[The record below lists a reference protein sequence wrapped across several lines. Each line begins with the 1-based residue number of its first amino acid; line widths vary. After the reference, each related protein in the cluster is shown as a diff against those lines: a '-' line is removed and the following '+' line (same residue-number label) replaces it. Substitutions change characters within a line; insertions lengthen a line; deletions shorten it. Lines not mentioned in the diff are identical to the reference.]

1 MPRIPLGTLIDAAIQ
16 WLTVHADGL
25 FDAVSTALLFVV
37 NAVYG
42 VLAAP
47 PDLVLVVILSLV
59 AAWSTRRALSA
70 AVTAAAFLLVLG
82 IDLWVETLQTLSVV
96 LVAALAAVLFGA
108 PLGVLGAKSARV
120 SAVLRPV
127 LDFMQTL
134 PVFVYL
140 VPAVFFFGIGVVPGI
155 VSTVVFS
162 IPPAVRLTELGIR
175 QVDGETVE
183 AAHAFGARPR
193 QVLREVEI
201 PLAFPS
207 IMAGINQVIMLALSM
222 VVVAGLVGAD
232 GLGAVVVEGVT
243 QLSIGS
249 AFEGG
254 IAVVILAIY
263 LDRVT
268 GAAGRTR
275 PPRRWTA
282 WLRQRGRRPEPA
294 RVERA
299 AEPTQPDPVPS
310 TESIA

>member
-1 MPRIPLGTLIDAAIQ
+1 MPSRPRPRRPPVPRIPLGELIDAAIQ

-25 FDAVSTALLFVV
+25 FDAVSAVLLFLV
-37 NAVYG
+37 NLAYG

-47 PDLVLVVILSLV
+47 PDLVLVLLLALV
-59 AAWSTRRALSA
+59 AAWSTRRVLSGIA
-70 AVTAAAFLLVLG
+70 AAAAFLLVLG
-82 IDLWVETLQTLSVV
+82 IDLWTQTLQTLAVV
-96 LVAALAAVLFGA
+96 LVAALAAVLFGV
-108 PLGVLGAKSARV
+108 PLGILGAKSARV

-222 VVVAGLVGAD
+222 VVVAGLVGAE
-232 GLGAVVVEGVT
+232 GLGSVVVEGVT

-268 GAAGRTR
+268 GAAGRAR
-275 PPRRWTA
+275 PRSGRWSARLRRRTA
-282 WLRQRGRRPEPA
+282 PA
-294 RVERA
+294 S
-299 AEPTQPDPVPS
+299 S
-310 TESIA
+310 TTSDIDGTDR